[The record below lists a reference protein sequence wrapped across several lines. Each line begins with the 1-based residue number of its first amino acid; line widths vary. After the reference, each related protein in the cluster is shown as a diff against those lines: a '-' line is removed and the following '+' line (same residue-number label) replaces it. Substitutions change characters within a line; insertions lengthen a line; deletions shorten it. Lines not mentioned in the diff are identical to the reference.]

1 VGFLFLRN
9 GSNYESG
16 NRILAA
22 GKNPTKIDGSKVRQA
37 WLRAKINVSVS
48 TVFQRKGRTNVNSA
62 GFWMDAKI
70 IALLVADKGQ
80 KQPGEE
86 VVGIGE

>member
-1 VGFLFLRN
+1 M
-9 GSNYESG
+9 
-16 NRILAA
+16 AA
-22 GKNPTKIDGSKVRQA
+22 GRNPAKNDGQKSGQA
-37 WLRAKINVSVS
+37 WLRTKLNVSVS
-48 TVFQRKGRTNVNSA
+48 TVFQRRGTTNVSGA

-86 VVGIGE
+86 AVGIGE